1 MKIIC
6 SVSNEEM
13 EHTDCLNCALMGFQG
28 CGYDYALLKALY
40 GDDQKEDRRKEIH
53 VTDLTGCLR
62 KAYLDKTAPA
72 AERPHEMLTRWMGSA
87 VHAYAEGSDDW
98 IESELS
104 IAAEGITGKADIVY
118 KDGKVVDFKTTRWL
132 YVGKLPYG
140 SHALQVN
147 IYAWLLRKMGRE
159 IKQLQI
165 QYVDMSGPTKCRKCR
180 VPVRFVGGEL
190 KCPACLQPVKGAH
203 LGAYL
208 VDAPLMSDAEIER
221 LIVERRGKLE
231 RALVSGDAPDREPG
245 YLCAYCSHY
254 QECSPDLVDE

>member
-6 SVSNEEM
+6 SVDNHEM
-13 EHTDCLNCALMGFQG
+13 DHTDCLNCALMGFQQ

-40 GDDQKEDRRKEIH
+40 GDDHKEDRRGEIH

-62 KAYLDKTAPA
+62 KAFLDKTQPA

-87 VHAYAEGSDDW
+87 VHAYAEGSDEW
-98 IESELS
+98 LESELA
-104 IAAEGITGKADIVY
+104 IGACGIIGKADIVY
-118 KDGKVVDFKTTRWL
+118 RSGRVVDFKSTRWL
-132 YVGKLPYG
+132 YVDKLPYG

-159 IKQLQI
+159 IGQLQI

-180 VPVRFVGGEL
+180 VPVRYVNGEL
-190 KCPACLQPVKGAH
+190 KCPSCLQTPKGAH

-208 VDAPLMSDAEIER
+208 VDVPLMGEAEIER
-221 LIVERRGKLE
+221 LVVERRSKLE
-231 RALVSGDAPDREPG
+231 LALSSGEAPEREVG

-254 QECSPDLVDE
+254 EGCKPDLMEE